1 MSKLTEDELKRYW
14 LDFASRYC
22 NRAFTEESMPYVIR
36 LFLDRKVKS
45 YRENPNVKA
54 ESLADLSKT
63 YAENELSGEERELLN
78 TDRSLRVPR

>member
-1 MSKLTEDELKRYW
+1 MSKLSEDDLRSYW

-22 NRAFTEESMPYVIR
+22 NRTFTEEDMPYVVR
-36 LFLDRKVKS
+36 LFIDMRVKS

-78 TDRSLRVPR
+78 TVRRLRVPK

>member
-1 MSKLTEDELKRYW
+1 MSKLTEDELRRYW

-22 NRAFTEESMPYVIR
+22 NRVFTEDNMPYVVR
-36 LFLDRKVKS
+36 LFVDQKVKS

-63 YAENELSGEERELLN
+63 YADSELSGEERELLN
-78 TDRSLRVPR
+78 TVRRLRVPK